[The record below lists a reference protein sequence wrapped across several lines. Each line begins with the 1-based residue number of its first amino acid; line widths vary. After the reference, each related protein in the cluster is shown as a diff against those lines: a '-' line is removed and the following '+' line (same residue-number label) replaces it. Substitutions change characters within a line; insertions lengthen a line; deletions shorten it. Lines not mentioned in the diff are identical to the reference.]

1 MEREILTVYGINT
14 IVRNASTL
22 MQEKEAWLVYYLSQ
36 LFIFPLTQKTERF
49 TMTDL
54 DNRNSIGQA
63 IHALT

>member
-49 TMTDL
+49 TMRDL